1 MERDGKGRAGS
12 GLSDPVLQG
21 AHASLPGGREPPGS
35 SCSTSFMGTGAP
47 AQTPGPGQALC
58 WNSCLFHRGS
68 SRFLGRERLVCKAP
82 GSGQT
87 GHRSGQASFL
97 DSAPDPTPSSPMGRP
112 GCCPVCRLV
121 FTLCLLFARIP
132 RFSFTCW
139 GPSSRHGPPLLLYFQ
154 SPWPTLPS
162 PIISCFVI
170 PSPHLSKFLS
180 WPLAMAPAPTPSRAP
195 GAPRAAGAPGGVAAS

>member
-1 MERDGKGRAGS
+1 MGKGELA
-12 GLSDPVLQG
+12 LDFLIQFC
-21 AHASLPGGREPPGS
+21 REPTHHCQEGESPPLLLLTLIYGDWGS
-35 SCSTSFMGTGAP
+35 CPDS
-47 AQTPGPGQALC
+47 GPGQALC
-58 WNSCLFHRGS
+58 WNSCSFHRGS

-139 GPSSRHGPPLLLYFQ
+139 GPSSRHGPRKPSSTSLF
-154 SPWPTLPS
+154 SVTLAHP
-162 PIISCFVI
+162 P
-170 PSPHLSKFLS
+170 
-180 WPLAMAPAPTPSRAP
+180 
-195 GAPRAAGAPGGVAAS
+195 